1 MSIANNY
8 NDFKREIEL
17 IIKQNPLECE
27 LYSIIATII
36 RERDSSKNISLRDVS
51 RITEQS
57 EVINP
62 RDRKYKDNEGIYGSS
77 DFLVINT
84 DYVYSQRNTKLILGC
99 IEVKAI
105 YLELDKGIEQKIN
118 QFKGE
123 LKTFGKLIY
132 TNGIVW
138 RLYEYDP
145 DIEKNNLVWEITLG
159 KYVQDRTSIQSNNL
173 KISDKDYI
181 LWNEV
186 GEWHKLLYEIDKII
200 WDKISI

>member
-8 NDFKREIEL
+8 YDFKREIEL

-27 LYSIIATII
+27 LYSIVATII

-57 EVINP
+57 VVINP
-62 RDRKYKDNEGIYGSS
+62 RDRKYKTEEGIYGSS

-84 DYVYSQRNTKLILGC
+84 DYLYSQGKTNLILGC

-105 YLELDKGIEQKIN
+105 YLELGKGIEQKIK

-132 TNGIVW
+132 TNGIEW
-138 RLYEYDP
+138 RLYEHDP
-145 DIEKNNLVWEITLG
+145 DLENHNLLWKITLG
-159 KYVQDRTSIQSNNL
+159 KYIYGKQSVDL
-173 KISDKDYI
+173 KISDTDYI
-181 LWNEV
+181 EWNEV
-186 GEWHKLLYEIDKII
+186 SEWHKLLNEIDKIR

>member
-8 NDFKREIEL
+8 YDFKREIEL

-27 LYSIIATII
+27 LYSIVATII

-57 EVINP
+57 DVINSK
-62 RDRKYKDNEGIYGSS
+62 DRKYMTDEGNNGSS

-84 DYVYSQRNTKLILGC
+84 DYLYSQRNTNLILGC

-105 YLELDKGIEQKIN
+105 YLELDKGIEQKKE

-132 TNGIVW
+132 TNGIEW
-138 RLYEYDP
+138 RLYEYDS
-145 DIEKNNLVWEITLG
+145 DLETQNLLWKITLG
-159 KYVQDRTSIQSNNL
+159 KYVHGKQSVDL
-173 KISDKDYI
+173 KVSDTDYI
-181 LWNEV
+181 EWNEV
-186 GEWHKLLYEIDKII
+186 SEWYKLLNEIDKIK
-200 WDKISI
+200 WDKNDK

>member
-8 NDFKREIEL
+8 YDFKREIEL

-27 LYSIIATII
+27 LYSIVATII

-57 EVINP
+57 NVINSK
-62 RDRKYKDNEGIYGSS
+62 DRKYMIDEENYGSS
-77 DFLVINT
+77 DFLVIST
-84 DYVYSQRNTKLILGC
+84 DYLYSQRNIKLILGS

-105 YLELDKGIEQKIN
+105 YLELDKGIEQKKD

-132 TNGIVW
+132 TNGIEW
-138 RLYEYDP
+138 RLYEYDS
-145 DIEKNNLVWEITLG
+145 NLETQNLLWKITLG
-159 KYVQDRTSIQSNNL
+159 KYVHGEQSVDL
-173 KISDKDYI
+173 KVSDTDYI
-181 LWNEV
+181 EWNEV
-186 GEWHKLLYEIDKII
+186 SEWHKLLNEIDKIR
-200 WDKISI
+200 WDKNDK

>member
-8 NDFKREIEL
+8 YDFKREIEL

-27 LYSIIATII
+27 LYSIVATII

-57 EVINP
+57 VVINP
-62 RDRKYKDNEGIYGSS
+62 RDRKYKTEEGIYGSS

-84 DYVYSQRNTKLILGC
+84 DYSYSQGITNLILGC

-105 YLELDKGIEQKIN
+105 YLELSKGIEQKIK

-123 LKTFGKLIY
+123 LRTFGKMIY
-132 TNGIVW
+132 TNGIEW

-145 DIEKNNLVWEITLG
+145 LENNNLLWKITLG
-159 KYVQDRTSIQSNNL
+159 KYVHGKQSVDL
-173 KISDKDYI
+173 KISDTDYI
-181 LWNEV
+181 EWNEV
-186 GEWHKLLYEIDKII
+186 SEWHKLLNEIDKIR
-200 WDKISI
+200 WDKINI